1 MRLVTSSKSFDR
13 PRGSKLSKE
22 SESDDAFVASS
33 LCWGIVRVARG
44 GDDDEDGENASTDD
58 DVTVN
63 IAAMTCSDFFMMI
76 GIMVAN
82 TDGYK

>member
-1 MRLVTSSKSFDR
+1 MRWVTSSKSFDR

-44 GDDDEDGENASTDD
+44 GDGDDDDGENASTDD

-63 IAAMTCSDFFMMI
+63 IAAMTCSDFFMMN
-76 GIMVAN
+76 GSE
-82 TDGYK
+82 

>member
-1 MRLVTSSKSFDR
+1 
-13 PRGSKLSKE
+13 
-22 SESDDAFVASS
+22 

-44 GDDDEDGENASTDD
+44 GDDDDDGENASTDD

-76 GIMVAN
+76 GIERIMLVA
-82 TDGYK
+82 TRRGGAYLLW

>member
-22 SESDDAFVASS
+22 SESDDAFVAIS

-44 GDDDEDGENASTDD
+44 GDDDDDGENASTDD

-63 IAAMTCSDFFMMI
+63 IAAMTCSDFFMMMI
-76 GIMVAN
+76 GCAA
-82 TDGYK
+82 DGSK